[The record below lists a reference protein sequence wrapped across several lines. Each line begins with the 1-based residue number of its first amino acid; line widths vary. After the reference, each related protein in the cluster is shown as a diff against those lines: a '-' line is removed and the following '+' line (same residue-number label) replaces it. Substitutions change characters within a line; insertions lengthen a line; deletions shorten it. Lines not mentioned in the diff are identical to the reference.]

1 MLRNC
6 EHLRRGAAPA
16 AIVLAAILA
25 ACGPTLAQP
34 AKSIPKLFYRLDG
47 SIPLKGKAPN
57 WDHLTYD
64 PATKRLFV
72 ARRGGGV
79 SVIDLRTRKV
89 IGAIKGADGANAVA
103 LAPEFDRGYTAN
115 GDGVAT
121 VFRLSTLKT
130 LGRIKMGESADG
142 AFYDEVHKLVVVT
155 RGDDHRL
162 TFIDARAGKI
172 AGEIATGSK
181 ELESVAVDA
190 KGWIYVAERDKT
202 AVAKVDVA
210 RMSVVQE
217 WPVGADC
224 ALPTGIAV
232 DSAHDRIFIG
242 CKGDKPVLAV
252 LDSNSGQTVASAP
265 IGRGNDGLVFDPVR
279 KTLIAS
285 NGVEGDLVVFDQLD
299 PDHYRLNQAVTTQ
312 PLARTLAYDPK
323 TASVFTMTAEGV
335 VDPSRPIN
343 RRAGTFYPNAY
354 YDGTFRV
361 LIYRLKPFKAP
372 APSDD

>member
-1 MLRNC
+1 MLHH
-6 EHLRRGAAPA
+6 HLGHRAGLALAGSLLALASAGLAQAAKTEAPA
-16 AIVLAAILA
+16 
-25 ACGPTLAQP
+25 
-34 AKSIPKLFYRLDG
+34 KLFYRLAA
-47 SIPLKGKAPN
+47 SVPLKGKAPS

-64 PATKRLFV
+64 PDSGWLYV
-72 ARRGGGV
+72 ARRAGGV
-79 SVIDLRTRKV
+79 TVIDTRTRKT
-89 IGAIKGADGANAVA
+89 IRAIKGAEGANAVA

-121 VFRLSTLKT
+121 VFKLSTLQT
-130 LGRIKMGESADG
+130 LARIKMGESADG
-142 AFYDEVHKLVVVT
+142 AFYDATHKLVVVT

-162 TFIDARAGKI
+162 TFIDARTGKI
-172 AGEIATGSK
+172 SGEVATESK

-202 AVAKVDVA
+202 AVAKVDAVKKA
-210 RMSVVQE
+210 VVQE
-217 WPVGADC
+217 WQVGADC
-224 ALPTGIAV
+224 SLPTGIAI
-232 DSAHDRIFIG
+232 DSQHDRLFIG

-252 LDSNSGQTVASAP
+252 MDTTTGQTVASAA
-265 IGRGNDGLVFDPVR
+265 IGRGNDGLVFDPAR

-285 NGVEGDLVVFDQLD
+285 NGVEGNLVVFDQVD

-323 TASVFTMTAEGV
+323 TADVFTMTAKGM

-354 YDGTFRV
+354 YDDSFRV
-361 LIYRLKPFKAP
+361 LVYRLKAYKAP

>member
-1 MLRNC
+1 MFRHHVAAAAAGAALA
-6 EHLRRGAAPA
+6 LSGLAISATAAPA
-16 AIVLAAILA
+16 AKA
-25 ACGPTLAQP
+25 PP
-34 AKSIPKLFYRLDG
+34 PRPFYRLDAV
-47 SIPLKGKAPN
+47 IPLKGKAPN

-64 PATKRLFV
+64 AATGRLYL

-79 SVIDLRTRKV
+79 TVLDARSRKV
-89 IGAIKGADGANAVA
+89 IGAIEGADGANAVA

-162 TFIDARAGKI
+162 TFIDARTGKI
-172 AGEIATGSK
+172 RGEVTTASK

-190 KGWIYVAERDKT
+190 KGAVYVAERDKV
-202 AVAKVDVA
+202 AVAKVDP
-210 RMSVVQE
+210 MTLTILQE

-232 DSAHDRIFIG
+232 DSAHQRLFIG

-252 LDSNSGQTVASAP
+252 LDLATGQTVASAA
-265 IGRGNDGLVFDPVR
+265 IGRGNDGLVFDPAR
-279 KTLIAS
+279 KRLIAA
-285 NGVEGDLVVFDQLD
+285 NGVEGNLVVFDQVD
-299 PDHYRLNQAVTTQ
+299 ADHYRLNQAVTTA

-323 TASVFTMTAEGV
+323 TAAVFTMTAEGV

-343 RRAGTFYPNAY
+343 RRAGSFYPNAY
-354 YDGTFRV
+354 YDDTFRV
-361 LIYRLKPFKAP
+361 LVYRLKPFKAP